1 MSVVLNNPPVSV
13 VLNNPNII
21 LPICHIGVKQISK
34 INFHPTEAPNEIFP
48 GKHRAR
54 EYSKTK
60 NMPQSHLL
68 ISIPADFHLLKNP
81 NLSFQNPKETKN
93 GYLTDRKETRIIRF
107 QTPHP

>member
-1 MSVVLNNPPVSV
+1 
-13 VLNNPNII
+13 
-21 LPICHIGVKQISK
+21 
-34 INFHPTEAPNEIFP
+34 
-48 GKHRAR
+48 
-54 EYSKTK
+54 
-60 NMPQSHLL
+60 MPQSHLL